1 MSKSGDKNIK
11 VVIITLFQIFKKL
24 VEEMGDIKET

>member
-1 MSKSGDKNIK
+1 MSKLGDKNIK

-24 VEEMGDIKET
+24 VEKWEI